1 MQLMVYD
8 KFIKLYHY
16 HNGGKTEY
24 YYLRSKVDW
33 DVIKGYLDF
42 EAERPADPTMLWPEM
57 QVHFDIPEVGGPI
70 FAIRNELRVWDLETG
85 ETLRASSNSDSP
97 GGVYGVN
104 PTQAQ
109 LVFDMP
115 VSEITVWRKAWDSQM
130 QSEAFIEGDG
140 MRFTLPLENH
150 SAHYQVDV
158 LFEPYQGIGYDAT
171 YVFDVEYPN

>member
-1 MQLMVYD
+1 M
-8 KFIKLYHY
+8 
-16 HNGGKTEY
+16 
-24 YYLRSKVDW
+24 DW

-42 EAERPADPTMLWPEM
+42 DAERPADPTMLWPEM
-57 QVHFDIPEVGGPI
+57 HVHFDIPELGEPI
-70 FAIRNELRVWDLETG
+70 FAIRNELRVWDMETG

-140 MRFTLPLENH
+140 LRFTLPLENH